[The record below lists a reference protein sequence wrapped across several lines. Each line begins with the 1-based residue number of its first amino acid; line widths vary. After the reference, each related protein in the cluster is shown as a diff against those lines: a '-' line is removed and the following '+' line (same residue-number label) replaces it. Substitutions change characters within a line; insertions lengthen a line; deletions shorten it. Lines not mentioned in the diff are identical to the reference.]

1 MWSFFTPSESTPSES
16 KILDFLSQTRRSIHE
31 LFAWKAHPA
40 CVHMLDLNYNIFIFQ
55 FNSKDSL
62 QQKNIQSFE

>member
-1 MWSFFTPSESTPSES
+1 M
-16 KILDFLSQTRRSIHE
+16 RRIASSPFSRGSPT
-31 LFAWKAHPA
+31 LR
-40 CVHMLDLNYNIFIFQ
+40 VNMLDLNYNIFIFQ